1 MRDAQ
6 RAMRALGFPSELW
19 APLGESRI
27 NHDEFIR
34 HVAAVH
40 DALSIHADTA
50 EARRRSM
57 VPSAVRIVQ
66 NYLGWADRVCT
77 HGTGVVETD
86 DRRRPI
92 P

>member
-1 MRDAQ
+1 
-6 RAMRALGFPSELW
+6 
-19 APLGESRI
+19 
-27 NHDEFIR
+27 
-34 HVAAVH
+34 
-40 DALSIHADTA
+40 
-50 EARRRSM
+50 M

-77 HGTGVVETD
+77 QGTGVVETD

>member
-1 MRDAQ
+1 
-6 RAMRALGFPSELW
+6 MRALGFPPDLW
-19 APLGESRI
+19 TPLGEARI
-27 NHDEFIR
+27 THDEFLR

-40 DALSIHADTA
+40 EALSVHADTA

>member
-1 MRDAQ
+1 GFAQ
-6 RAMRALGFPSELW
+6 ELW
-19 APLGESRI
+19 SPLSDARI
-27 NHDEFIR
+27 AHEAFSR
-34 HVAAVH
+34 HVLAVH
-40 DALSIHADTA
+40 EALSVHADTA